1 VREDGTAQGPSAGTR
16 PSGRPSLW
24 ARYRGLS
31 LGVKIFIYMIF
42 GVILGFVAPSWAM
55 ALGPLGDLFIR
66 LLLMAAIPL
75 VFFNLLAG
83 LTALDSLG
91 ILGRLGGKVMA
102 YYLATTTV
110 ALTVGIAIM
119 SWLRPGDGFELSG
132 GAGAVDEDFGEV
144 PGVAQIILDLFPENV
159 IRAFAEGN
167 VAQIVVFAIFL
178 GVATLLLPEKQQE
191 PLARVYNAF
200 ADALRKLV
208 DIIMHFGPIGI
219 GALIAATVG
228 EYGDELFGPMAL
240 FLGGIWL
247 GQLFMFLLQMGILA
261 TLSDMRPR
269 EFLGRTGPLYAT
281 AAGTCSSLAT
291 LSTALQM
298 AEERLRIPRSVY
310 SFTLP
315 LGAQLNKDGTALM
328 LTAVLL
334 FTAQAAGVSFTFGE
348 MIIILLVGLI
358 LSEGSGG
365 IPGGGAVIAMIF
377 VQAFQLPLEIAGIV
391 IGVYR
396 LIDMGNTTINVTGD
410 MVASIVIAQSEG
422 WSREEVRAVIEGN
435 GPEAGPA
442 GEVDGAPPSSHRPE
456 REPREEMTPR

>member
-1 VREDGTAQGPSAGTR
+1 VRKDGTVHGPSSGKQ
-16 PSGRPSLW
+16 PSRGLSLW
-24 ARYRGLS
+24 GRYRGLS
-31 LGVKIFIYMIF
+31 LGVKILIYMIV
-42 GVILGFVAPSWAM
+42 GVVLGFVAPSWGM
-55 ALGPLGDLFIR
+55 ALAPLGDLFIR

-83 LTALDSLG
+83 LTTLDNLG

-110 ALTVGIAIM
+110 ALTVGIVIM
-119 SWLRPGDGFELSG
+119 SWFRPGDGFELAG

-144 PGVAQIILDLFPENV
+144 PGVTQVILDLFPDNV
-159 IRAFAEGN
+159 VQAFAEGK

-178 GVATLLLPEKQQE
+178 GVATLLLPDRQQE
-191 PLARVYNAF
+191 PMARIYNAF
-200 ADALRKLV
+200 ADSLRKLV
-208 DIIMHFGPIGI
+208 DIIMRFGPIGI
-219 GALIAATVG
+219 GSLIAATVG
-228 EYGDELFGPMAL
+228 EYGNELFGPMAL

-247 GQLFMFLLQMGILA
+247 GQLFMFLLQMAIL
-261 TLSDMRPR
+261 TILSDFKPH

-291 LSTALQM
+291 LSTALQI
-298 AEERLRIPRSVY
+298 AEERLRIPKSVY

-328 LTAVLL
+328 LTGVLL
-334 FTAQAAGVSFTFGE
+334 FTAQAAGVEFTIGE
-348 MIIILLVGLI
+348 MVIILLVGLI

-410 MVASIVIAQSEG
+410 TVASIVIAQSEG
-422 WSREEVRAVIEGN
+422 WSREEVRAVVDGD
-435 GPEAGPA
+435 GPESAPM
-442 GEVDGAPPSSHRPE
+442 GEADEAAYSSGSKE
-456 REPREEMTPR
+456 GSPRQ